1 MPWGEELRYDWQ
13 NTNDAK
19 AGDAKAGDAKAGD
32 VKVQKVTA

>member
-1 MPWGEELRYDWQ
+1 MPWSEELRYDWQ

-19 AGDAKAGDAKAGD
+19 TGDSKAGD